1 MRKQFGMKPKTR
13 PSASAADDENP
24 APISADGIRA
34 IIREETASAIADVLG
49 PRLLRVERQLAQLVS
64 LTDKVTELEKAV
76 QYSADMQQ

>member
-1 MRKQFGMKPKTR
+1 MKPKTR
-13 PSASAADDENP
+13 PSASVADDENP

-34 IIREETASAIADVLG
+34 IMREELASSIADELG
-49 PRLLRVERQLAQLVS
+49 PIFLRAERQLAQLVS